1 MGTHW
6 VDATVRYAETSE
18 IEGEIEVDHTGLPV
32 LYGGLICVRT
42 YQAGY
47 PNRNRYTWIP
57 AAQVQAI
64 VEKVPR

>member
-18 IEGEIEVDHTGLPV
+18 IEGEIEVDDTGSPIRPD
-32 LYGGLICVRT
+32 GLICVRT

-47 PNRNRYTWIP
+47 PNQNRYTWIP
-57 AAQVQAI
+57 VAQVQAI